1 MGSDIITID
10 FDGVIHLGYKGW
22 KDGSI
27 YGLMNSNCKIL
38 VNKLGFW
45 KTKNHNKLVLCE
57 DNIDNIDLSN
67 TLKISMMYLDKVNH
81 NKEFWNSNGYEM
93 SKITE
98 TEEIFSYID
107 KDFFNKLNRTNNKEV
122 YETLR
127 KYDNWKMINKM
138 LVVDYSDDIYDDILI
153 MIKEWATTSGKKYG
167 FLRHD
172 GIDKAFFKRL
182 KDKEINK
189 DLYDIRIYKIE
200 DKVVGYSVIEHNSSF
215 ENNGYIYLIRKSLID
230 YRNLCLYID
239 YDTFREKLNY
249 ENNIIVNWGCSSGG
263 VKKYKLSKFKLA
275 YIKKLYFYN
284 LNKKQS

>member
-1 MGSDIITID
+1 MFQFLRNVNKMSNTGNY
-10 FDGVIHLGYKGW
+10 VNKL
-22 KDGSI
+22 SI

-57 DNIDNIDLSN
+57 DNIDDVDLSN

-138 LVVDYSDDIYDDILI
+138 FVVDYSDDIYDDILI

>member
-1 MGSDIITID
+1 MFQFLRNINKMSNTGNY
-10 FDGVIHLGYKGW
+10 VNKL
-22 KDGSI
+22 SI

-57 DNIDNIDLSN
+57 DNIDDIDLSN

-81 NKEFWNSNGYEM
+81 NKEFWNSIGYEM

-138 LVVDYSDDIYDDILI
+138 FVVDYSDDIYDDILI

>member
-1 MGSDIITID
+1 MFQFLRNVNKMSNTGNY
-10 FDGVIHLGYKGW
+10 VNKL
-22 KDGSI
+22 SI

-81 NKEFWNSNGYEM
+81 NKEFWNSIGYEM

-98 TEEIFSYID
+98 AEEIFSYID
-107 KDFFNKLNRTNNKEV
+107 KDFFNKLNRTDNKEV

-138 LVVDYSDDIYDDILI
+138 FVVDYSDDIYDDILI

>member
-1 MGSDIITID
+1 MFQFLRNVNKMSNTGNY
-10 FDGVIHLGYKGW
+10 VNKL
-22 KDGSI
+22 SI

-57 DNIDNIDLSN
+57 DNIDDIDLSN

-81 NKEFWNSNGYEM
+81 NKEFWNSIGYEM

-138 LVVDYSDDIYDDILI
+138 FVVDYSDDIYDDILI

-172 GIDKAFFKRL
+172 GIDRAFFKRL